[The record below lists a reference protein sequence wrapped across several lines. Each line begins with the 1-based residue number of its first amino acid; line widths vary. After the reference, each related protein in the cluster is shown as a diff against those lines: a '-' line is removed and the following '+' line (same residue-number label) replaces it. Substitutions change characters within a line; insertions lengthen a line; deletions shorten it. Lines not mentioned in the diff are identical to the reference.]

1 MDLAELRFKV
11 DTKQL
16 EDAAVKL
23 EALGN
28 AVQKLNKPMADNAT
42 ATAKVVKEQ
51 AKAEE
56 AAVKAAAAAEKLQ
69 KAQDKSTESTKK
81 SISVLEKQNLIL
93 EYMAQGNSR
102 GQASI
107 MATYKAAGALD
118 SQMLELNNTLKTQ
131 RTLIGGDPFD
141 KSIGLM
147 QKLQNEYKTTSEV
160 TALFNRNLGLTEKQM
175 TDIARE
181 KERLIALYKIE
192 NKDIKGL
199 SAEYENLIRQS
210 VEINNQNDIR
220 TSSMKNQMK
229 AITDTTK
236 ANEYLAKELYRVDSA
251 LKAENQT
258 LSSGTNNALLR
269 FEKALQSSGM
279 TAADQTV
286 KLEAYRQKLLQLQK
300 ASGNRQVDYLSRALG
315 PQLTDIGV
323 GLATG
328 QNPLTVMMQQG
339 GQLRDQFALAGVAG
353 KDMGKMLE
361 ASAKSMVSSI
371 KDVTVAVGGLV
382 VSVLTKP
389 FTMPFK
395 RMEEVNAITEKL
407 NDGSIS
413 QLRSNRLIEVANGR
427 LAQSYMMVGAT
438 ATAAFGISLIVA
450 IKEVIDQERELNKA
464 VNLTAAN
471 MGLTQNS
478 ALELSNKLG
487 SSKGN
492 IGSYVN
498 AITDIGK
505 AGGVASK
512 DLETVAKTIVQVN
525 KVTGI
530 STTELAS
537 NFNKIYEKPTEALI
551 KYAKELGTIE
561 VSLLRQVHAYELA
574 GNQAAA
580 ATLATNAYS
589 KALKE
594 SADRITKD
602 MGYLEKFFYGIGSAA
617 KWMWDKILNIGRKGT
632 LDEQLNSAIEKMKE
646 LQAAGGTNVGRKDR
660 MVSAQAAV
668 IEGILKEIEADKE
681 LGKQKAKNADDA
693 TKFDKQIKDAKGATA
708 TSPKDIELEALK
720 KKYSDQ
726 TKLVDSEFSK
736 EQALNKSNYELGL
749 TKTGQYLSEELRL
762 IEEQNAAK
770 IELNDK
776 YFVDLKMARD
786 AQLKKVNAE
795 FDRAA
800 GHAKTPEDAAA
811 LDKQRKASIESVTA
825 AYANLTDGVRAN
837 NEVLND
843 KAVESSAKAMERLG
857 AITKTSFEAIS
868 SGANIGTMFDG
879 ALAGAGRF
887 ITAIEDIGK
896 TQERTAAAYAANLQL
911 NSADTEKF
919 GELQKRIAT
928 VSAYETI
935 HSYGSMAGALKGYAK
950 EGSKTYKAL
959 ANAEKVFRAFE
970 LGLAI
975 KTMIEKTGL
984 LTAFTAAKLTSDKV
998 QDASTIQSAAIT
1010 TTAAVTEGTALAAVG
1025 VANQAK
1031 GDPYTAFPRMAAMA
1045 AIMAA
1050 LGFATGMFGGG
1061 GGGGAPTNTGTGT
1074 VFGDSSAKSESLTK
1088 SLEILNDTEIMALDY
1103 SQQMAKSL
1111 SNIESN
1117 IDGFTNLLIRSSGLS
1132 NLTGSIKTGAMDSTL
1147 TKVDKVFY
1155 DAMTFGAT
1163 KLLPSI
1169 MGPINNLYSKTMK
1182 ALWGKSVSITGAG
1195 ITGGSQSLGSIGNQG
1210 FQGSYYANTETKSK
1224 FLGLTYDTSNGTQN
1238 SALDPEIERQITSIL
1253 LGVGTAVKSGALAL
1267 GEDLS
1272 RVNKSI
1278 SDYVVSLGNIEL
1290 KGLNG
1295 DEIAE
1300 KLNNIFG
1307 AEADKIAQSV
1317 MPGLEDLQ
1325 KVGEGYFETLTRT
1338 AAQLEYVNL
1347 QTNRLGANYALIGLQ
1362 GAKAADS
1369 LINLFGTLSDFESS
1383 ISDFYQNFYT
1393 EEERN
1398 AKTLDELTK
1407 SFSNMGMTLP
1417 KTIEDY
1423 RSLVNQQNLYSESGQ
1438 ETYANLIKLSS
1449 AFSTVTKASDE
1460 AAAAAKEQ
1468 ADSMA
1473 AAAQEALDS
1482 AKDLM
1487 RRSGESIADWL
1498 KKLTTTSIVPTQTLS
1513 STRSQYLKDL
1523 TLSQV
1528 GDQTAL
1534 GNLTTSAQSYLD
1546 AARSASTSSSQ
1557 YRLAIAQVAT
1567 QVAALPAVKSWNDE
1581 VLLKLDLIATY
1592 TKGTSVASDETAKN
1606 TLDSYLQAI
1615 KSLNKLGLIS
1625 DYTSDAYIEAV
1636 KAQGTLGL
1644 INYNTDGTENALIK
1658 SLTELGL
1665 IKSGTDNTASNTN
1678 KTATSAD
1685 EQIKQLVSLQK
1696 EGIGSVYN
1704 AIAGSY
1710 SFYDKMNLNLTEIG
1724 KVLEGI
1730 RTAGGGSS
1738 SSGGGFFTKVGG
1750 AAGSVIDTGVSTVKK
1765 ATNFVSSLFSD
1776 ARIKENISLYK
1787 TLPNGINLYDFNY
1800 KAPYSSILGTDT
1812 KRGVLAQEVEKMYP
1826 SAVSE
1831 NSQGIKKVDYSKLP
1845 IPQDL
1850 LKFAKGGTFSNGI
1863 IDAPTLFNTALM
1875 GEAGP
1880 EAIMPLNKLPDGSLG
1895 VRAIQS
1901 SSSTDNQMLWQAID
1915 RLNTN
1920 LDGLRAETRA
1930 TVVNTSK
1937 TAKLLDRVIESDT
1950 VKVQTVTV

>member
-251 LKAENQT
+251 LKEENQT

-300 ASGNRQVDYLSRALG
+300 ASGNRQIDYLSRALG
-315 PQLTDIGV
+315 PQITDIMV

-328 QNPLTVMMQQG
+328 QAPLTVMMQQG

-353 KDMGKMLE
+353 KDMGKMLVE
-361 ASAKSMVSSI
+361 ASKSMVSSV
-371 KDVTVAVGGLV
+371 KDVTLAVGGLLTSMV
-382 VSVLTKP
+382 VGAGKSIYDGIVA
-389 FTMPFK
+389 PFK
-395 RMEEVNAITEKL
+395 RLSEANDALNKL
-407 NDGSIS
+407 NDGMIS
-413 QLRSNRLIEVANGR
+413 ATRYQRLMELSSGKM
-427 LAQSYMMVGAT
+427 LQSLMSLGIAAGT
-438 ATAAFGISLIVA
+438 TAAIFAGVYLVA
-450 IKEVIDQERELNKA
+450 LNKVIDQESELSKA
-464 VNLTAAN
+464 VALTGGSLGLSQDKALSLSAAYA
-471 MGLTQNS
+471 G
-478 ALELSNKLG
+478 
-487 SSKGN
+487 SKGN
-492 IGSYVN
+492 IGNYVE
-498 AITDIGK
+498 AITEIAK
-505 AGGVASK
+505 AGYVTS
-512 DLETVAKTIVQVN
+512 DNLEKVAKTIVQVS
-525 KVTGI
+525 KITGI
-530 STTELAS
+530 SAQELAK
-537 NFNKIYEKPTEALI
+537 NFSKISEKPTEGLI
-551 KYAKELGTIE
+551 PFAKELGTINVE
-561 VSLLRQVHAYELA
+561 ILTQVRNLELA
-574 GNQAAA
+574 GKQTEAAR
-580 ATLATNAYS
+580 LATDAYS
-589 KALKE
+589 KSLKRAAE
-594 SADRITKD
+594 EMKAD
-602 MGYLEKFFYGIGSAA
+602 MGVFETVFYGIGAAA
-617 KWMWDKILNIGRKGT
+617 KSMWDSILNIGRKGT
-632 LDEQLNSAIEKMKE
+632 LQDQMKE
-646 LQAAGGTNVGRKDR
+646 ATAG
-660 MVSAQAAV
+660 
-668 IEGILKEIEADKE
+668 LIEAQKGKSWYSRFGRTNE
-681 LGKQKAKNADDA
+681 EEIKYYEEVVTSLGKQINAQKQLGDEKAKNSADA
-693 TKFDKQIKDAKGATA
+693 IKFEKQIKDSKGATA
-708 TSPKDIELEALK
+708 TVPKDLELESLK
-720 KKYSDQ
+720 KRYSDQ

-736 EQALNKSNYELGL
+736 QQAMNKSNYDQGL
-749 TKTGQYLSEELRL
+749 IKAGQYLSEELRL
-762 IEEQNAAK
+762 IEEQNDAK
-770 IELNDK
+770 LELNDK

-786 AQLKKVNAE
+786 AQLNRINAE
-795 FDRAA
+795 FQRASGSA
-800 GHAKTPEDAAA
+800 RTPEDVNALNRQKETAIQSLKAAYDD
-811 LDKQRKASIESVTA
+811 LGNSVKTSNELIGDKSIEQ
-825 AYANLTDGVRAN
+825 
-837 NEVLND
+837 
-843 KAVESSAKAMERLG
+843 SAKAMERVG
-857 AITKTSFEAIS
+857 EVTKTMYNDIA
-868 SGANIGTMFDG
+868 SGANIGSMFDG

-887 ITAIEDIGK
+887 ITALENIGL
-896 TQERTAAAYAANLQL
+896 TQEKVSAAHAANLKE
-911 NSADTEKF
+911 NANDFIKF
-919 GELQKRIAT
+919 AKNRDKINTASSYHEMK
-928 VSAYETI
+928 
-935 HSYGSMAGALKGYAK
+935 SYGDMLGGLKQYAK
-950 EGSKTYKAL
+950 QGSKTYKAL
-959 ANAEKVFRAFE
+959 ENAEKVYRVFQ
-970 LGLAI
+970 LAMSI
-975 KTMIEKTGL
+975 KAAAANLMEGQ
-984 LTAFTAAKLTSDKV
+984 TAA
-998 QDASTIQSAAIT
+998 AA
-1010 TTAAVTEGTALAAVG
+1010 G

-1031 GDPYTAFPRMAAMA
+1031 GEPYTAPVRMAAMA

-1050 LGFATGMFGGG
+1050 IGFSVGAFGGG
-1061 GGGGAPTNTGTGT
+1061 GSEAPVSNTGTGT
-1074 VFGDSSAKSESLTK
+1074 VFGDSTAKSESLTK
-1088 SLEILNDTEIMALDY
+1088 SLEILNDTEIMALEY

-1117 IDGFTNLLIRSSGLS
+1117 INGFTNLLIRSSGLS
-1132 NLTGSIKTGAMDSTL
+1132 NLTGSIPTGKFDTALSGAMNIGANTL
-1147 TKVDKVFY
+1147 ESVIGKNFVS
-1155 DAMTFGAT
+1155 G
-1163 KLLPSI
+1163 LLKSI
-1169 MGPINNLYSKTMK
+1169 NTSLF
-1182 ALWGKSVSITGAG
+1182 GKSISITGSG
-1195 ITGGSQSLGSIGNQG
+1195 ITASSQNLGTISQSG
-1210 FQGSYYANTETKSK
+1210 FQGSYYANVEEKSK
-1224 FLGLTYDTSNGTQN
+1224 FLGMTYDTSGSKRQ
-1238 SALDPEIERQITSIL
+1238 SSLDPQIEQQITSIL
-1253 LGVGTAVKSGALAL
+1253 TGVGDAVKYGALAL
-1267 GEDLS
+1267 G
-1272 RVNKSI
+1272 KSI
-1278 SDYVVSLGNIEL
+1278 DSVNSELSNYVVSLGDIDL
-1290 KGLNG
+1290 QGLNG
-1295 DEIAE
+1295 EAIAE
-1300 KLNNIFG
+1300 KLNNVFG
-1307 AEADKIAQSV
+1307 AEADKIAQAII
-1317 MPGLEDLQ
+1317 PGLESLQ

-1347 QTNRLGANYALIGLQ
+1347 QTNRLSANYELIGIQ
-1362 GAKAADS
+1362 GAKAADG

-1393 EEERN
+1393 EQERN
-1398 AKTLDELTK
+1398 ANTLDELTK
-1407 SFSNMGMTLP
+1407 SFSNMGLALP
-1417 KTIEDY
+1417 KTIEEY
-1423 RSLVNQQNLYSESGQ
+1423 RSLVNQQNLYSDSGR

-1449 AFSTVTKASDE
+1449 AFSTVTKAADE
-1460 AAAAAKEQ
+1460 AAKAAQEQ
-1468 ADSMA
+1468 ADA
-1473 AAAQEALDS
+1473 ATKAAQQALDS

-1487 RRSGESIADWL
+1487 RKSGESISNWL
-1498 KKLTTTSIVPTQTLS
+1498 KKLTTTSAITPTQTLS

-1528 GDQTAL
+1528 SDQTAL

-1546 AARSASTSSSQ
+1546 AAKSASTSSSQ

-1678 KTATSAD
+1678 KTATSAE

-1696 EGIGSVYN
+1696 EGLGSVYN

-1710 SFYDKMNLNLTEIG
+1710 EFYDKMNLNLSEIG
-1724 KVLEGI
+1724 KVLEAI
-1730 RTAGGGSS
+1730 RSTPAGST

-1750 AAGSVIDTGVSTVKK
+1750 AAGSIVDTGVSTVKK

-1800 KAPYSSILGTDT
+1800 KSPYSSILGTDT

>member
-23 EALGN
+23 EALGA
-28 AVQKLNKPMADNAT
+28 AVQKLNKPMTESAA
-42 ATAKVVKEQ
+42 ATAKVAKEQ

-56 AAVKAAAAAEKLQ
+56 AAVKAAIAAEKLQ
-69 KAQDKSTESTKK
+69 KAQEKSTEAGKK

-160 TALFNRNLGLTEKQM
+160 TSLFNRNLGLTEKQM

-210 VEINNQNDIR
+210 VEINNQNDLR
-220 TSSMKNQMK
+220 TNSMKNQMK

-236 ANEYLAKELYRVDSA
+236 ANEYLTKELYRVDSA
-251 LKAENQT
+251 LKEENQT

-269 FEKALQSSGM
+269 FEKALKSSGM
-279 TAADQTV
+279 TVAEQTAQ
-286 KLEAYRQKLLQLQK
+286 LETYRQKLLQLQK

-315 PQLTDIGV
+315 PQITDIMV

-328 QNPLTVMMQQG
+328 QAPLTVMLQQG

-353 KDMGKMLE
+353 KDMGKMLIE
-361 ASAKSMVSSI
+361 ASKSMVSSV
-371 KDVTVAVGGLV
+371 KDVSLAVGGLLV
-382 VSVLTKP
+382 
-389 FTMPFK
+389 TMAVGAGKTIYDGIVAPFK
-395 RMEEVNAITEKL
+395 RLSEAKDALDKL
-407 NDGSIS
+407 NEGLISSTRYQRLMELSSGRMIQSLMSIGT
-413 QLRSNRLIEVANGR
+413 VA
-427 LAQSYMMVGAT
+427 LS
-438 ATAAFGISLIVA
+438 AAAIFAGVYLVA
-450 IKEVIDQERELNKA
+450 LNKVIDQESELSKA
-464 VNLTAAN
+464 VALTGGSLGLNQDKALSLSAAYA
-471 MGLTQNS
+471 G
-478 ALELSNKLG
+478 
-487 SSKGN
+487 SKGN
-492 IGSYVN
+492 IGNYVE
-498 AITDIGK
+498 AITEIAK
-505 AGGVASK
+505 AGYVTS
-512 DLETVAKTIVQVN
+512 DNLETVAKTIVQVS
-525 KVTGI
+525 KITGI
-530 STTELAS
+530 SAQELAK
-537 NFNKIYEKPTEALI
+537 NFSKISEKPTEGLI
-551 KYAKELGTIE
+551 PFAKELGTINVE
-561 VSLLRQVHAYELA
+561 ILNQVRNLELA
-574 GNQAAA
+574 GKQTEAAR
-580 ATLATNAYS
+580 LATDAYS
-589 KALKE
+589 KSLKKAAE
-594 SADRITKD
+594 EMKAD
-602 MGYLEKFFYGIGSAA
+602 MGVFETVFYGIGAAA
-617 KWMWDKILNIGRKGT
+617 KSMWDSILNIGRKGT
-632 LDEQLNSAIEKMKE
+632 LQDQMKE
-646 LQAAGGTNVGRKDR
+646 ATAG
-660 MVSAQAAV
+660 
-668 IEGILKEIEADKE
+668 LIEAQKGKSWYSRFGRTNE
-681 LGKQKAKNADDA
+681 EEIKYYEEVVTSLGKQINAQKQLGDEKAKNSADA
-693 TKFDKQIKDAKGATA
+693 IKFEKQIKDSKGASA
-708 TSPKDIELEALK
+708 LIPKDTGLDALK
-720 KKYSDQ
+720 RQYSDQ
-726 TKLVDSEFSK
+726 TKMIDSEFSK
-736 EQALNKSNYELGL
+736 QQAINKSNYALGL
-749 TKTGQYLSEELRL
+749 TREGAYLSNELAL
-762 IEEQNAAK
+762 IEQQNEAK
-770 IELNDK
+770 LEANDK
-776 YFVDLKMARD
+776 YYVDLLVARRTQE
-786 AQLKKVNAE
+786 AKINAE
-795 FDRAA
+795 FGRAA
-800 GHAKTPEDAAA
+800 AHAKTPEDASA
-811 LDKQRKASIESVTA
+811 LEKQRVAAIESVRA
-825 AYANLTDGVRAN
+825 AYDNLGESVKAS
-837 NEVLND
+837 NEVIDD
-843 KAVESSAKAMERLG
+843 KAIESTARAMERLG
-857 AITKTSFEAIS
+857 STTKAAFENIG
-868 SGANIGTMFDG
+868 SGANLSTMFDG
-879 ALAGAGRF
+879 ALAGAGKF

-896 TQERTAAAYAANLQL
+896 SQERTAAAYSDNLKANGK
-911 NSADTEKF
+911 DIIKF
-919 GELQKRIAT
+919 GKIQERIAT
-928 VSAYETI
+928 VASYEQMK
-935 HSYGSMAGALKGYAK
+935 SYGDMIGGLKSYAK
-950 EGSKTYKAL
+950 QGSKTYKAL
-959 ANAEKVFRAFE
+959 ENAEKVYRVFQ
-970 LGLAI
+970 LAMSI
-975 KTMIEKTGL
+975 KAAAANLMEGQ
-984 LTAFTAAKLTSDKV
+984 TAA
-998 QDASTIQSAAIT
+998 AA
-1010 TTAAVTEGTALAAVG
+1010 G
-1025 VANQAK
+1025 VANQSK

-1050 LGFATGMFGGG
+1050 IGFTVGMVGGG
-1061 GGGGAPTNTGTGT
+1061 DSGPAPSNMGTGT
-1074 VFGDSSAKSESLTK
+1074 VFGDTTAKSESLNN
-1088 SLEILNDTEIMALDY
+1088 SLELLNDTEILALNY
-1103 SQQMAKSL
+1103 SQKMAKSL

-1117 IDGFTNLLIRSSGLS
+1117 INGFTNLLIRSSGLS
-1132 NLTGSIKTGAMDSTL
+1132 NLTGSIPTGKFDTGLSSAMNLGANTL
-1147 TKVDKVFY
+1147 EAVIGKNFVS
-1155 DAMTFGAT
+1155 G
-1163 KLLPSI
+1163 LLKSI
-1169 MGPINNLYSKTMK
+1169 NTSLF
-1182 ALWGKSVSITGAG
+1182 GKSISIKGAG
-1195 ITGGSQSLGSIGNQG
+1195 ITSASQNLGNISQGG
-1210 FQGSYYANTETKSK
+1210 FQGSYYANVEEKSK
-1224 FLGLTYDTSNGTQN
+1224 FLGMTYDTSGSKRQ
-1238 SALDPEIERQITSIL
+1238 SSLDPEIERQITSIL
-1253 LGVGTAVKSGALAL
+1253 TGVGDAVKYGALAL
-1267 GEDLS
+1267 GESIASVNTKLS
-1272 RVNKSI
+1272 N
-1278 SDYVVSLGNIEL
+1278 YVVSLGDIDL
-1290 KGLNG
+1290 QGLNG
-1295 DEIAE
+1295 EAIAE
-1300 KLNNIFG
+1300 KLNNVFG
-1307 AEADKIAQSV
+1307 AEADKIAQAIV
-1317 MPGLEDLQ
+1317 PGLESLQ

-1347 QTNRLGANYALIGLQ
+1347 QTNRLNANYELIGVQ

-1369 LINLFGTLSDFESS
+1369 LVNLFGTLSDFESS

-1393 EEERN
+1393 EQERN
-1398 AKTLDELTK
+1398 AKTLEELTK
-1407 SFSNMGMTLP
+1407 SFSDMGLTLP

-1460 AAAAAKEQ
+1460 AAKAAQDQ
-1468 ADSMA
+1468 ADSLAKA
-1473 AAAQEALDS
+1473 AADALKS
-1482 AKDLM
+1482 ANDLL
-1487 RRSGESIADWL
+1487 RKSGESISDWL
-1498 KKLTTTSIVPTQTLS
+1498 KKLTTTSAATPTQTLS

-1528 GDQTAL
+1528 SDQTAL
-1534 GNLTTSAQSYLD
+1534 GNVTTSAQAYLD
-1546 AARSASTSSSQ
+1546 AARSASTSSAQ

-1567 QVAALPAVKSWNDE
+1567 QVAALPVVKSWNDE

-1615 KSLNKLGLIS
+1615 KSLNQLGLIS

-1665 IKSGTDNTASNTN
+1665 IKSGTDNTATNTN

-1696 EGIGSVYN
+1696 EGLGSVYN

-1710 SFYDKMNLNLTEIG
+1710 KFYDTMNLNLTEIG

-1730 RTAGGGSS
+1730 RTAGGSS
-1738 SSGGGFFTKVGG
+1738 SSGGGGGFFTKVGG

-1800 KAPYSSILGTDT
+1800 KSPYSSILGTDT

-1831 NSQGIKKVDYSKLP
+1831 NSQGIKQVDYSKLP

-1863 IDAPTLFNTALM
+1863 VNAPTLFNTALM

-1895 VRAIQS
+1895 VRAIS
-1901 SSSTDNQMLWQAID
+1901 SSNSTDSQMLWQAID

-1950 VKVQTVTV
+1950 IKVQTIVI

>member
-236 ANEYLAKELYRVDSA
+236 ANEYLAKELYRVDNA
-251 LKAENQT
+251 LKEENQT

-269 FEKALQSSGM
+269 FEKALKSSGM

-300 ASGNRQVDYLSRALG
+300 ASGNRQIDYLSRALG
-315 PQLTDIGV
+315 PQITDIMV

-328 QNPLTVMMQQG
+328 QAPLTVMMQQG

-353 KDMGKMLE
+353 KDMGKMLVE
-361 ASAKSMVSSI
+361 ASKSMVSSV
-371 KDVTVAVGGLV
+371 KDVTLAVGGLLTSMV
-382 VSVLTKP
+382 VGAGKSIYDGIVA
-389 FTMPFK
+389 PFK
-395 RMEEVNAITEKL
+395 RLSEANDALNKL
-407 NDGSIS
+407 NDGMIS
-413 QLRSNRLIEVANGR
+413 ATRYQRLMELSSGKM
-427 LAQSYMMVGAT
+427 LQSLMSLGIAAGT
-438 ATAAFGISLIVA
+438 TAAIFAGVYLVA
-450 IKEVIDQERELNKA
+450 LNKVIDQESELSKA
-464 VNLTAAN
+464 VALTGGSLGLSQDKALSLSAAYA
-471 MGLTQNS
+471 G
-478 ALELSNKLG
+478 
-487 SSKGN
+487 SKGN
-492 IGSYVN
+492 IGNYVE
-498 AITDIGK
+498 AITEIAK
-505 AGGVASK
+505 AGYVTS
-512 DLETVAKTIVQVN
+512 DNLEKVAKTIVQVS
-525 KVTGI
+525 KITGI
-530 STTELAS
+530 SAQELAK
-537 NFNKIYEKPTEALI
+537 NFSKISEKPTEGLI
-551 KYAKELGTIE
+551 PFAKELGTINVE
-561 VSLLRQVHAYELA
+561 ILTQVRNLELA
-574 GNQAAA
+574 GKQTEAAR
-580 ATLATNAYS
+580 LATDAYS
-589 KALKE
+589 KSLKRAAE
-594 SADRITKD
+594 EMKAD
-602 MGYLEKFFYGIGSAA
+602 MGVFETVFYGIGAAA
-617 KWMWDKILNIGRKGT
+617 KSMWDSILNIGRKGT
-632 LDEQLNSAIEKMKE
+632 LQDQMKE
-646 LQAAGGTNVGRKDR
+646 ATAG
-660 MVSAQAAV
+660 
-668 IEGILKEIEADKE
+668 LIEAQKGKSWYSRFGRTNE
-681 LGKQKAKNADDA
+681 EEIKYYEEVVTSLGKQINAQKQLGDEKAKNSADA
-693 TKFDKQIKDAKGATA
+693 IKFEKQIKDSKGATA
-708 TSPKDIELEALK
+708 TVPKDLELESLK
-720 KKYSDQ
+720 KRYSDQ

-736 EQALNKSNYELGL
+736 QQAMNKSNYDQGL
-749 TKTGQYLSEELRL
+749 IKAGQYLSEELRL
-762 IEEQNAAK
+762 IEEQNDAK
-770 IELNDK
+770 LELNDK

-786 AQLKKVNAE
+786 AQLNRINAE
-795 FDRAA
+795 FQRASGSA
-800 GHAKTPEDAAA
+800 RTPEDVNALNRQKETAIQSLKAAYDD
-811 LDKQRKASIESVTA
+811 LGNSVKTSNELIGDKSIEQ
-825 AYANLTDGVRAN
+825 
-837 NEVLND
+837 
-843 KAVESSAKAMERLG
+843 SAKAMERVG
-857 AITKTSFEAIS
+857 EVTKTMYNDIA
-868 SGANIGTMFDG
+868 SGANIGSMFDG

-887 ITAIEDIGK
+887 ITALENIGI
-896 TQERTAAAYAANLQL
+896 TQEKVSAAHAANLKE
-911 NSADTEKF
+911 NADDFIKF
-919 GELQKRIAT
+919 ARNRDKINTASSYHEMK
-928 VSAYETI
+928 
-935 HSYGSMAGALKGYAK
+935 SYGDMLGGLKQYAK
-950 EGSKTYKAL
+950 QGSKTYKAL
-959 ANAEKVFRAFE
+959 ENAEKVYRVFQ
-970 LGLAI
+970 LAMSI
-975 KTMIEKTGL
+975 KAAAANLMEGQ
-984 LTAFTAAKLTSDKV
+984 TAA
-998 QDASTIQSAAIT
+998 AA
-1010 TTAAVTEGTALAAVG
+1010 G

-1031 GDPYTAFPRMAAMA
+1031 GEPYTAPVRMAAMA

-1050 LGFATGMFGGG
+1050 IGFSVGAFGGG
-1061 GGGGAPTNTGTGT
+1061 GSEAPVSNTGTGT
-1074 VFGDSSAKSESLTK
+1074 VFGDSTAKSESLTK
-1088 SLEILNDTEIMALDY
+1088 SLEILNDTEIMALEY

-1117 IDGFTNLLIRSSGLS
+1117 INGFTNLLIRSSGLS
-1132 NLTGSIKTGAMDSTL
+1132 NLTGSIPTGKFDTALSGAMNI
-1147 TKVDKVFY
+1147 
-1155 DAMTFGAT
+1155 GANALESVIG
-1163 KLLPSI
+1163 KNFVSGLLKSI
-1169 MGPINNLYSKTMK
+1169 NTSLF
-1182 ALWGKSVSITGAG
+1182 GKSISITGSG
-1195 ITGGSQSLGSIGNQG
+1195 ITASSQNLGTISQSG
-1210 FQGSYYANTETKSK
+1210 FQGSYYANVEEKSK
-1224 FLGLTYDTSNGTQN
+1224 FLGMTYDTSGSKRQ
-1238 SALDPEIERQITSIL
+1238 SSLDPQIEQQITSIL
-1253 LGVGTAVKSGALAL
+1253 TGVGDAVKYGALAL
-1267 GEDLS
+1267 G
-1272 RVNKSI
+1272 KSI
-1278 SDYVVSLGNIEL
+1278 DSVNSELSNYVVSLGDIDL
-1290 KGLNG
+1290 QGLNG
-1295 DEIAE
+1295 EAIAE
-1300 KLNNIFG
+1300 KLNNVFG
-1307 AEADKIAQSV
+1307 AEADKIAQAII
-1317 MPGLEDLQ
+1317 PGLESLQ

-1347 QTNRLGANYALIGLQ
+1347 QTNRLSANYELIGIQ
-1362 GAKAADS
+1362 GAKAADG

-1393 EEERN
+1393 EQERN
-1398 AKTLDELTK
+1398 ANTLDELTK
-1407 SFSNMGMTLP
+1407 SFSNMGLALP
-1417 KTIEDY
+1417 KTIEEY
-1423 RSLVNQQNLYSESGQ
+1423 RSLVNQQNLYSDSGR

-1449 AFSTVTKASDE
+1449 AFSTVTKAADE
-1460 AAAAAKEQ
+1460 AAKAAQEQ
-1468 ADSMA
+1468 ADA
-1473 AAAQEALDS
+1473 ATKAAQQALDS

-1487 RRSGESIADWL
+1487 RKSGESISNWL
-1498 KKLTTTSIVPTQTLS
+1498 KKLTTTSAITPTQTLS

-1528 GDQTAL
+1528 SDQTAL

-1546 AARSASTSSSQ
+1546 AAKSASTSSSQ

-1800 KAPYSSILGTDT
+1800 KSPYSSILGTDT